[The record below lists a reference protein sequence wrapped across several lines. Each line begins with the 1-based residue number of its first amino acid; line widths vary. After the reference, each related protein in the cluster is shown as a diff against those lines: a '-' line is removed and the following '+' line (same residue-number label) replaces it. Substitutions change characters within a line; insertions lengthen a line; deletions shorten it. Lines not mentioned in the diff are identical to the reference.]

1 MSLFHHSG
9 SPYIEQ
15 GWSDSSIH
23 QPTNVRN
30 RVTQMRGQAT
40 LLIFEKEHNNCLKFL
55 SKDSQ
60 LQTGYSLSSQYL
72 NIVVSHWEIN

>member
-40 LLIFEKEHNNCLKFL
+40 LLIFEKEHINNSYLK
-55 SKDSQ
+55 
-60 LQTGYSLSSQYL
+60 
-72 NIVVSHWEIN
+72 VINFKPVTILVHNT